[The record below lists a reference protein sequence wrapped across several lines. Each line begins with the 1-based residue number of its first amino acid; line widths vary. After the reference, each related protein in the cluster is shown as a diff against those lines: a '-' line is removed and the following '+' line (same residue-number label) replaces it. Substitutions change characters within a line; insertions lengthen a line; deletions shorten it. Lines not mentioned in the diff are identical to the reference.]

1 MTEKSHGRHRSPGRY
16 NPLSELTLIVS
27 RASSPALK
35 TSAVV
40 AASGGLVA
48 AFAIPATAVGQTTSA
63 ASAAVPADR
72 SSTLLSIGERTAEV
86 SASRAATRPAL
97 VAPAVAAP
105 AAVPSFGAL
114 AFTAIQKPPPPP
126 PPPPPPVA
134 APAARQSESSSRSTA
149 TRSST
154 TTAPAPAPAPTK
166 EAPVRVASGGV
177 LDVAASL
184 VGIPYKYGGTTTAG
198 FDCSGFTQYVFA
210 QVGISLGR
218 TTYQQWAQTTAV
230 SNPQPGD
237 LVFYNGPSPTHVGI
251 YAGNGMM
258 YDSGRAGLPT
268 QLRKVF
274 SGVSGYGRV

>member
-1 MTEKSHGRHRSPGRY
+1 MTEKSHGRHRTPGRY
-16 NPLSELTLIVS
+16 NPLSELSLIVS

-35 TSAVV
+35 TSAVL

-48 AFAIPATAVGQTTSA
+48 AFAIPANAVGQA
-63 ASAAVPADR
+63 AAAAPVAAPSDG
-72 SSTLLSIGERTAEV
+72 STALLSIGERASEV
-86 SASRAATRPAL
+86 SASRAAARPAL

-105 AAVPSFGAL
+105 AAAPSFGAMS
-114 AFTAIQKPPPPP
+114 FTAVQKPPPP

-134 APAARQSESSSRSTA
+134 APAARQSSASSGSTGSRSSS
-149 TRSST
+149 
-154 TTAPAPAPAPTK
+154 APAPTSD
-166 EAPVRVASGGV
+166 APVRVSSGGV
-177 LDVAASL
+177 LGVAASL
-184 VGIPYKYGGTTTAG
+184 VGIPYLYGGTTPAG

-218 TTYQQWAQTTAV
+218 TTYAQWGQTYAV

-258 YDSGRAGLPT
+258 YDSPRAGKST
-268 QLRKVF
+268 SLRPLF
-274 SGVSGYGRV
+274 SGSYSFRRV

>member
-48 AFAIPATAVGQTTSA
+48 AFAIPATAVGQTTA
-63 ASAAVPADR
+63 AAPAAAPADR
-72 SSTLLSIGERTAEV
+72 SSTLLSISERSTEAA
-86 SASRAATRPAL
+86 ASRAAARPAL

-105 AAVPSFGAL
+105 AAVPSFGSL
-114 AFTAIQKPPPPP
+114 AFTAVQKPPPP

-134 APAARQSESSSRSTA
+134 APAARESASPSRST
-149 TRSST
+149 RSSGASQT
-154 TTAPAPAPAPTK
+154 PAPAPKT

-184 VGIPYKYGGTTTAG
+184 VGIPYKYGGTTPAG

-258 YDSGRAGLPT
+258 YDSPRAGKST
-268 QLRKVF
+268 SLRPLF
-274 SGVSGYGRV
+274 SGSYSFRRV

>member
-48 AFAIPATAVGQTTSA
+48 AFAIPATAVGQTTA
-63 ASAAVPADR
+63 AAPAAAPADR
-72 SSTLLSIGERTAEV
+72 SSTLLSISERSAEAA
-86 SASRAATRPAL
+86 ASRAAARPAL

-105 AAVPSFGAL
+105 AAVPSFGSL
-114 AFTAIQKPPPPP
+114 AFTAVQKPP

-134 APAARQSESSSRSTA
+134 APAARESESSSRST
-149 TRSST
+149 RSSGASQ
-154 TTAPAPAPAPTK
+154 TATPAPAPKT

-184 VGIPYKYGGTTTAG
+184 VGIPYKYGGTTPAG

-218 TTYQQWAQTTAV
+218 TTYQQWAQTTAE

-258 YDSGRAGLPT
+258 YDSPRAGKST
-268 QLRKVF
+268 SLRPLF
-274 SGVSGYGRV
+274 SGSYSFRRV

>member
-48 AFAIPATAVGQTTSA
+48 AFAIPATAVGQTTA
-63 ASAAVPADR
+63 AAPAAAPADR
-72 SSTLLSIGERTAEV
+72 SSTLLSISERSAEAA
-86 SASRAATRPAL
+86 ASRAAVRPAL

-105 AAVPSFGAL
+105 AAVPSFGSL
-114 AFTAIQKPPPPP
+114 AFTAVQKPP

-134 APAARQSESSSRSTA
+134 APAARESESSSRST
-149 TRSST
+149 RSSGASQ
-154 TTAPAPAPAPTK
+154 TATPAPAPKT

-184 VGIPYKYGGTTTAG
+184 VGIPYKYGGTTPAG

-258 YDSGRAGLPT
+258 YDSPRAGKST
-268 QLRKVF
+268 SLRPLF
-274 SGVSGYGRV
+274 SGSYSFRRV

>member
-48 AFAIPATAVGQTTSA
+48 AFAIPATAVGQTTA
-63 ASAAVPADR
+63 AAPAAAPADR
-72 SSTLLSIGERTAEV
+72 SSTLLSISERSTEAA
-86 SASRAATRPAL
+86 ASRAAARPAL

-105 AAVPSFGAL
+105 AAVPSFGSL
-114 AFTAIQKPPPPP
+114 AFTAVQKPP

-134 APAARQSESSSRSTA
+134 APAARESESSSRST
-149 TRSST
+149 RSSGASQ
-154 TTAPAPAPAPTK
+154 TATPAPAPKT

-184 VGIPYKYGGTTTAG
+184 VGIPYKYGGTTPAG

-258 YDSGRAGLPT
+258 YDSPRAGKST
-268 QLRKVF
+268 SLRPLF
-274 SGVSGYGRV
+274 SGSYSFRRV